1 MVLDRRPARFKKPDF
16 MQVKPI
22 SEEKLNVLRAAA
34 ARVYVNEQNPAEKFS
49 ERNRV
54 GGVPESENVREEADN
69 DNGVLLLAAVA
80 SGLKR
85 TVDKKVKQGV
95 RKIYPDDI
103 SR

>member
-1 MVLDRRPARFKKPDF
+1 MWF
-16 MQVKPI
+16 Q
-22 SEEKLNVLRAAA
+22 EK
-34 ARVYVNEQNPAEKFS
+34 
-49 ERNRV
+49 NRV

-103 SR
+103 SRWSCQIKLNQFVMRNVRDNSRVKQMCLVYIYIYVC

>member
-1 MVLDRRPARFKKPDF
+1 
-16 MQVKPI
+16 
-22 SEEKLNVLRAAA
+22 
-34 ARVYVNEQNPAEKFS
+34 
-49 ERNRV
+49 
-54 GGVPESENVREEADN
+54 VREEADN